1 MDELTALEAN
11 EYEYAVSYSFGVNRF
26 IREFD
31 QDLDNEGIL
40 CYLRLRLIRQYASSY
55 SDGMNR
61 FIREFEEDLDNDGIL
76 RYPKISH
83 WIFRWG
89 E

>member
-40 CYLRLRLIRQYASSY
+40 CYLRLRIINTSVCLI
-55 SDGMNR
+55 
-61 FIREFEEDLDNDGIL
+61 
-76 RYPKISH
+76 
-83 WIFRWG
+83 IFRWG